1 MNRIKFIG
9 ICVVIL
15 STTNCKKDNDNYKPV
30 ASIKMIQER
39 SDQKKIINE
48 KITELLKN
56 LELDKNNVDQ
66 ILPEEY
72 IDSFG
77 QTKKG
82 IVGNIFV
89 GCSIEDVINQL
100 GKPTQIDIVTK
111 CFIYFSQNIRIAFYI
126 THEGKIKQITA
137 SDYSESYNLDLEM
150 K

>member
-9 ICVVIL
+9 ICIVIL
-15 STTNCKKDNDNYKPV
+15 SITNCKKDNDNYKPV
-30 ASIKMIQER
+30 ASIEMIQER
-39 SDQKKIINE
+39 AKQQKVINE
-48 KITELLKN
+48 KTIELLKN
-56 LELDKNNVDQ
+56 LELDKNNVNQ

-72 IDSFG
+72 INSFG

>member
-9 ICVVIL
+9 ICIVIL
-15 STTNCKKDNDNYKPV
+15 STTNCKKDNDKPV
-30 ASIKMIQER
+30 ASIEMIQER
-39 SDQKKIINE
+39 ADQKKIINE
-48 KITELLKN
+48 KIIELLNN

-72 IDSFG
+72 YSFG
-77 QTKKG
+77 QTKES